1 MHIQYS
7 IAFRLLY
14 GLFRQ
19 GHVWTQFHGAREQ
32 VPQVQPTNEQPFN
45 GFQWVKARWFTM
57 ICHMKDGFRKLW
69 SITRGR
75 YTRNSLLG

>member
-14 GLFRQ
+14 GRFRQ

-45 GFQWVKARWFTM
+45 GFQWVKGFVLVGYPQATSCYAKWYSCSSM
-57 ICHMKDGFRKLW
+57 IYHDLPFF
-69 SITRGR
+69 
-75 YTRNSLLG
+75 